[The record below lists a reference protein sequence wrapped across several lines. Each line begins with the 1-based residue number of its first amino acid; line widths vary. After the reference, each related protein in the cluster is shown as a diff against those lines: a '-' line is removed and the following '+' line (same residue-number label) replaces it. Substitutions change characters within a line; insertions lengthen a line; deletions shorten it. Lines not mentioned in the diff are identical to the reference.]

1 MIILGVT
8 GSIGMGKTEAGKYFI
23 KNKIDVFDCDKEI
36 ATFYNKNDTITELK
50 KTFPSTVY
58 NNKVDKNALENI
70 VFNDKKKLN
79 FLEELLYKKLQAK
92 QSFWLRKKIREKKN
106 LLVFDVPLL
115 FEKDNIKKYD
125 IVLVL
130 SCNKALQ
137 RRRVLKRQGWNEERY
152 EKTLKEQIPDYIKQS
167 LADVI
172 IKSDR
177 GKRQLNQEIIKIIKE
192 LKNTKGTLVL
202 DIVGEGSLLES
213 LQKLADENS
222 VEVNFLGVV
231 NNENLMSMYQQY
243 KFYISTSEFDC
254 RRPQPQYPW
263 SQDITHGQHRRL
275 LRNGHFPLH
284 QRSHQHHRHPQ
295 ASCRRSL
302 CLESESLCQ
311 APPATHHRTL
321 KDHRHRMCHLMP
333 LRR

>member
-8 GSIGMGKTEAGKYFI
+8 GSVGMGKTEAGKYFI

-36 ATFYNKNDTITELK
+36 ATLYNKNDTIIEIK
-50 KTFPSTVY
+50 KFFPSTVC
-58 NNKVDKNALENI
+58 NNKVDKNALANI
-70 VFNDKKKLN
+70 VFSDKKKLN

-115 FEKDNIKKYD
+115 FEKDNVKKYD

-167 LADVI
+167 LADII

-177 GKRQLNQEIIKIIKE
+177 GKRYLNQEIIKIIKE
-192 LKNTKGTLVL
+192 VKNKKNRKKNEILK
-202 DIVGEGSLLES
+202 
-213 LQKLADENS
+213 
-222 VEVNFLGVV
+222 
-231 NNENLMSMYQQY
+231 
-243 KFYISTSEFDC
+243 EF
-254 RRPQPQYPW
+254 
-263 SQDITHGQHRRL
+263 
-275 LRNGHFPLH
+275 
-284 QRSHQHHRHPQ
+284 
-295 ASCRRSL
+295 
-302 CLESESLCQ
+302 
-311 APPATHHRTL
+311 
-321 KDHRHRMCHLMP
+321 
-333 LRR
+333 

>member
-36 ATFYNKNDTITELK
+36 ATFYNRNDTIIELK
-50 KTFPSTVY
+50 KTFPSTIY
-58 NNKVDKNALENI
+58 NNKVDKNALANI
-70 VFNDKKKLN
+70 VFNDKKKLS

-130 SCNKALQ
+130 SCNKAIQ

-152 EKTLKEQIPDYIKQS
+152 EKTLKEQIPDYVKQS

-177 GKRQLNQEIIKIIKE
+177 GKRHLNQEIIKIIKE
-192 LKNTKGTLVL
+192 VKNKKNRKTNEILK
-202 DIVGEGSLLES
+202 
-213 LQKLADENS
+213 
-222 VEVNFLGVV
+222 
-231 NNENLMSMYQQY
+231 
-243 KFYISTSEFDC
+243 EF
-254 RRPQPQYPW
+254 
-263 SQDITHGQHRRL
+263 
-275 LRNGHFPLH
+275 
-284 QRSHQHHRHPQ
+284 
-295 ASCRRSL
+295 
-302 CLESESLCQ
+302 
-311 APPATHHRTL
+311 
-321 KDHRHRMCHLMP
+321 
-333 LRR
+333 

>member
-8 GSIGMGKTEAGKYFI
+8 GSVGMGKTEAGKYFI

-36 ATFYNKNDTITELK
+36 ATFYNKNDTIIEIK
-50 KTFPSTVY
+50 KIFPSTVY
-58 NNKVDKNALENI
+58 NNKVDKNALANI

-125 IVLVL
+125 IVLVI

-152 EKTLKEQIPDYIKQS
+152 DKTLKEQIPDYIKQS
-167 LADVI
+167 LADII

-177 GKRQLNQEIIKIIKE
+177 GKRYLNQEIIKIIKE
-192 LKNTKGTLVL
+192 VKNKKNRKTNEILK
-202 DIVGEGSLLES
+202 
-213 LQKLADENS
+213 
-222 VEVNFLGVV
+222 
-231 NNENLMSMYQQY
+231 
-243 KFYISTSEFDC
+243 EF
-254 RRPQPQYPW
+254 
-263 SQDITHGQHRRL
+263 
-275 LRNGHFPLH
+275 
-284 QRSHQHHRHPQ
+284 
-295 ASCRRSL
+295 
-302 CLESESLCQ
+302 
-311 APPATHHRTL
+311 
-321 KDHRHRMCHLMP
+321 
-333 LRR
+333 